1 VHQHTMERTILCS
14 LHLESVNDSRVSDK
28 CVGVS
33 GASGSGESER
43 PLWVGDKCVGVSGSG
58 ESECPSRVGDKCVG
72 ASDVPES

>member
-1 VHQHTMERTILCS
+1 MVWNYVVFSHS
-14 LHLESVNDSRVSDK
+14 SKRVVTKEDK

-33 GASGSGESER
+33 GASGSGESEQ